1 MTTALR
7 LKADAYALGKGSQF
21 RHLVESAPGVRFAPE
36 AGRLRL
42 YVVIACPWA
51 HRTLIAHA
59 LKGLERAVP
68 VVELHHRMDEDVG
81 WAFPPGRPDA
91 LYGHTH
97 LIELYRQADPSFEG
111 RPTVPMLWDTR
122 EETIVSNDSADIMR
136 MFGSAFDALAER
148 PEIDLHPPPL
158 RAAIDAWNARL
169 HDAVNIGV
177 YRAGF
182 ARSDS
187 ERDAAVQR
195 LFETLG
201 MLDAHLATHR
211 FLVGNAPTEADWR
224 LLPTLLRLAW
234 VYHDL
239 FGCNRR
245 RLDDY
250 PHLLGY
256 TRELAQWPGI
266 AKTFDEARTREA
278 YFTSMK
284 RLNPAGTLP
293 PGLGI
298 DFAAPHGRG

>member
-1 MTTALR
+1 MTAAVR

-21 RHLVESAPGVRFAPE
+21 RHVVERASGTRFAPE
-36 AGRLRL
+36 AGRYRL

-51 HRTLIAHA
+51 QRALIVHA
-59 LKGLERAVP
+59 LKGLDRVVP
-68 VVELHHRMDEDVG
+68 VVELHHRMDEDAG
-81 WAFPPGRPDA
+81 WAHPPGRPDT

-97 LIELYRQADPSFEG
+97 LIELYRKAEPSFEA
-111 RPTVPMLWDTR
+111 RPTVPLLWDTR
-122 EETIVSNDSADIMR
+122 EETIVSNDSGDIMR

-148 PEIDLHPPPL
+148 PEVDLYPLPL

-182 ARSDS
+182 ARTDG
-187 ERDAAVQR
+187 ERHAAVTR
-195 LFETLG
+195 LFDTLDA
-201 MLDAHLATHR
+201 LDAHLATQR
-211 FLVGNAPTEADWR
+211 FLTGDQPTEADWR

-234 VYHDL
+234 VYHEL
-239 FGCNRR
+239 FGCKLR

-250 PHLLGY
+250 PDLLGY

-266 AKTFDEARTREA
+266 ARTFDEARTREA

-293 PGLGI
+293 PGPGI
-298 DFAAPHGRG
+298 DFTLPHGRA